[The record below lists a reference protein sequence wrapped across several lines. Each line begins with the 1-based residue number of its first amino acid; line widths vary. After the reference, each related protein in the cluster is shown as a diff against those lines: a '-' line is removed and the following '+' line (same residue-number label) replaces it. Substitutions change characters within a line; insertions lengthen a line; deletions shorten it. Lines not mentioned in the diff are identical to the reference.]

1 MPMPFTERR
10 CRMDKILVRNL
21 KIFAY
26 HGVNPEEK
34 VDGQNFVLDID
45 AFVDISKPCVSDNVD
60 DTVSYAKIIK
70 KATAVFTS
78 QKDDLLER
86 AAERVAAELFESFD
100 KIQALR
106 ILLKKP
112 EAPIKAD
119 FEYVGVEINR
129 KREDYLK

>member
-1 MPMPFTERR
+1 
-10 CRMDKILVRNL
+10 MDKILVRNL

-45 AFVDISKPCVSDNVD
+45 AYVDISVPCVTDNVE

-70 KATAVFTS
+70 ETVKIFIS

-86 AAERVAAELFESFD
+86 AAQRVADGLFESFD
-100 KIQALR
+100 KIQSLR

-119 FEYVGVEINR
+119 FDYVAVEIF
-129 KREDYLK
+129 RERCNK

>member
-1 MPMPFTERR
+1 
-10 CRMDKILVRNL
+10 MDKILVRNL

-34 VDGQNFVLDID
+34 EDGQNFVLDID
-45 AFVDISKPCVSDNVD
+45 AYVDISVPYLTDDVE

-70 KATAVFTS
+70 ETVKIFTC

-86 AAERVAAELFESFD
+86 AAQRVANGLFESFD
-100 KIQALR
+100 KIQKLR
-106 ILLKKP
+106 IVLKKP

-119 FEYVGVEINR
+119 FGYVAVEIF
-129 KREDYLK
+129 RERDDI

>member
-1 MPMPFTERR
+1 
-10 CRMDKILVRNL
+10 MDKILVRNL

-34 VDGQNFVLDID
+34 EDGQNFVLDID
-45 AFVDISKPCVSDNVD
+45 AYVDISVPCVTDNVD

-70 KATAVFTS
+70 ETVRIFTC

-86 AAERVAAELFESFD
+86 AAQRVADGLFESFD
-100 KIQALR
+100 KIQKLR

-112 EAPIKAD
+112 EAPIKAE
-119 FEYVGVEINR
+119 FEYVAVEIFR
-129 KREDYLK
+129 GRDEG